1 MQHRERRSPGTC
13 VPSPPTLVRGT
24 RVPPVPYDPAVGTAR
39 RGRGLLDTPRAAND
53 ATGIGAT
60 AISRALPPSLVFGSA
75 IGLSA
80 FLLFTVQPLVGR
92 LLLPAYGGAPA
103 VWATV
108 LAFFQVVLLG
118 GYAYAHVVATRM
130 SPNRGAALHI
140 AILCAALVF
149 TLLTPTSVA
158 ALFDPAEPTIP
169 GLVRV
174 LVLLIGAPAFVLT
187 ATTPLVSTWY
197 ARVRHATDPDGD
209 PREPYWLYALS
220 NGGSLVSL
228 LAYPLLIEGQIGLS
242 QQRSLWIAG
251 VFVLLGLLVVAG
263 AVQATRLAGAGL
275 TMPTRGTDLVS
286 VPADEVQA
294 PTRRLRLRWI
304 ALAAIPA
311 GLLSAVTNQVT
322 TDLISAPLLWVIP
335 LAIYLA
341 SFVIVFSARGRR
353 LVPFAIIAAPA
364 ALTLLWI
371 PIGSSGIWPIVPLLV
386 VEYLGLG
393 VAAVALHG
401 RLAESRPPDR
411 HLTEFYL
418 LMSTGGALGGL
429 FVAIV
434 APLAFDGVWE
444 LPILIV
450 AALAALALTADPLPR
465 MRPSRRMLH
474 GAVPRMG
481 PYLVVVIP
489 LLLLVAQGGD
499 TAFTAAWRWALVGGL
514 VLLFGG
520 DGKFLVLT
528 TAVVLILATF
538 VLAPAAVFRDRS
550 FFGVTEVLRSETETV
565 LMHGT
570 TAHGRQP
577 VGAAAGS
584 DPGSYYAA
592 SGPIGDVFRATA
604 ANPGRRIVVVGL
616 GAGAIA
622 TYARPDDDLVF
633 FEIDPLVAGV
643 ARDPAMFTYLDDR
656 EPTPSVEIGDGRLL
670 LAASASGSTDVIVL
684 DAFSSDSPPTHLLT
698 AEAIADAGRVLA
710 GDGLVAVHVSNRYYD
725 LVPPV
730 AAALHEAGLTPLVR
744 AYEPTE
750 DERAGG
756 ASPSVWVIGT
766 RDAATLEALRSAGW
780 STPPVADTPL
790 RDDFPDLMRW
800 FAW

>member
-1 MQHRERRSPGTC
+1 M
-13 VPSPPTLVRGT
+13 
-24 RVPPVPYDPAVGTAR
+24 
-39 RGRGLLDTPRAAND
+39 
-53 ATGIGAT
+53 
-60 AISRALPPSLVFGSA
+60 FGSA

-118 GYAYAHVVATRM
+118 GYAYAHVVATRL
-130 SPNRGAALHI
+130 SPNRGAALHL
-140 AILCAALVF
+140 AILCAALMF
-149 TLLTPTSVA
+149 TLLTPSSVA
-158 ALFDPAEPTIP
+158 SLFDPAEPTIP

-174 LVLLIGAPAFVLT
+174 LILLIGAPAFVLT

-197 ARVRHATDPDGD
+197 ARVRHATDAGGD

-251 VFVLLGLLVVAG
+251 VFVLLGLLVVAV

-275 TMPTRGTDLVS
+275 TVPTRGTDLVS
-286 VPADEVQA
+286 FAADDVEA

-322 TDLISAPLLWVIP
+322 MDLISAPLLWVIP

-353 LVPFAIIAAPA
+353 LIPFAIIAAPA

-450 AALAALALTADPLPR
+450 AALAALAVTAPPMPR

-474 GAVPRMG
+474 GVVPRMV
-481 PYLVVVIP
+481 PYLAVVIP
-489 LLLLVAQGGD
+489 LLLLVAQNGD
-499 TAFTAAWRWALVGGL
+499 AAFTAAWRWALVGGL
-514 VLLFGG
+514 VLVFGG
-520 DGKFLVLT
+520 DGRFLTVT

-550 FFGVTEVLRSETETV
+550 FFGVTEVLRTEKDTI

-577 VGAAAGS
+577 VGAEPGA
-584 DPGSYYAA
+584 DPGSYYAQA
-592 SGPIGDVFRATA
+592 GPIGDIFRVWGEQP
-604 ANPGRRIVVVGL
+604 PGRIVVEGL
-616 GAGAIA
+616 GSGALA
-622 TYARPDDDLVF
+622 TYARPEDDLAF
-633 FEIDPLVAGV
+633 YEIDPLVARV
-643 ARDPAMFTYLDDR
+643 AEDSTLFTYLSDR
-656 EPTPSVEIGDGRLL
+656 EPPAAVDIGDGRLL
-670 LAASASGSTDVIVL
+670 VESSATDSIGLLVM
-684 DAFSSDSPPTHLLT
+684 DAFSSDAPPGHLLT
-698 AEAIADAGRVLA
+698 LEALADADRAVA
-710 GDGLVAVHVSNRYYD
+710 DDGMVVIHVSNRYYD
-725 LVPPV
+725 LAPPV
-730 AAALHEAGLTPLVR
+730 TGALQALGLQALER
-744 AYEPTE
+744 EYEPTAAE
-750 DERAGG
+750 TAAGAG
-756 ASPSVWVIGT
+756 LSHWVVGT
-766 RDAATLEALRSAGW
+766 RNPEVAQALRAAGW
-780 STPPVADTPL
+780 TDPRVGAPL
-790 RDDFPDLMRW
+790 TDDFPDLLRW
-800 FAW
+800 FGR

>member
-1 MQHRERRSPGTC
+1 
-13 VPSPPTLVRGT
+13 
-24 RVPPVPYDPAVGTAR
+24 
-39 RGRGLLDTPRAAND
+39 
-53 ATGIGAT
+53 
-60 AISRALPPSLVFGSA
+60 VFGSA

-118 GYAYAHVVATRM
+118 GYAYAHVVATRL
-130 SPNRGAALHI
+130 SPNRGAVLHL
-140 AILCAALVF
+140 AILCGALAF
-149 TLLTPTSVA
+149 TLLTPSSVGS
-158 ALFDPAEPTIP
+158 LFDPAEPTIP

-197 ARVRHATDPDGD
+197 ARVRHVTDPGGD

-228 LAYPLLIEGQIGLS
+228 LAYPLLIEGRIGLS

-251 VFVLLGLLVVAG
+251 VFVLLGLLVVAV
-263 AVQATRLAGAGL
+263 AVQASRLAGTGL
-275 TMPTRGTDLVS
+275 TMPSHGTDVVS
-286 VPADEVQA
+286 FAADDAQA

-335 LAIYLA
+335 LALYLA

-353 LVPFAIIAAPA
+353 LLPFAIIAAPA

-450 AALAALALTADPLPR
+450 AALAALALTAPPMPR

-474 GAVPRMG
+474 GVVPRMV
-481 PYLVVVIP
+481 PYLVVVVP
-489 LLLLVAQGGD
+489 LLLLVAQSGD

-520 DGKFLVLT
+520 DGKFLTLT

-538 VLAPAAVFRDRS
+538 VLAPATVFRDRS
-550 FFGVTEVLRSETETV
+550 FFGVTEVLRTESETI

-570 TAHGRQP
+570 TVHGRQELDP
-577 VGAAAGS
+577 ADPA
-584 DPGSYYAA
+584 DPGSYYAQA
-592 SGPIGDVFRATA
+592 GPIGDIFRVWNTR
-604 ANPGRRIVVVGL
+604 PGGRIVVEGL
-616 GAGAIA
+616 GSGALA
-622 TYARPDDDLVF
+622 TYARPEDDLAF
-633 FEIDPLVAGV
+633 YEIDPLVARV
-643 ARDPAMFTYLDDR
+643 AEDPTLFTYLNDR
-656 EPTPSVEIGDGRLL
+656 EPAAAVDIGDGRLL
-670 LAASASGSTDVIVL
+670 VESSASGSIGL
-684 DAFSSDSPPTHLLT
+684 LIMDAFSSDAPPGHLLT
-698 AEAIADAGRVLA
+698 LEALADADRAVA
-710 GDGLVAVHVSNRYYD
+710 DDGMLVIHVSNRYYD
-725 LVPPV
+725 LAPPV
-730 AAALHEAGLTPLVR
+730 TGALEALGLQALEREYVPSDAEREQGAGL
-744 AYEPTE
+744 
-750 DERAGG
+750 
-756 ASPSVWVIGT
+756 SHWVVGT
-766 RDAATLEALRSAGW
+766 RDPEIVEALRAAGW
-780 STPPVADTPL
+780 SDPRIGEPL
-790 RDDFPDLMRW
+790 TDDFPDLLRW
-800 FAW
+800 FGR